1 MKVGL
6 TEYAVKNKNHPDIVW
21 FKQDSQVQHILLN
34 ADKLNLCHIK
44 SLKPSFDFTNEYV
57 WDKNSEQPIAIFEYG
72 FFENLTKKLKRTR
85 KNSEFSK
92 NADLKV
98 LDKEVEIFCF
108 TKRFKLFVR
117 SEILSKM
124 KDFIRA
130 TRELNLN
137 ENYMIFFN
145 QNTEQYLY
153 FTFEG
158 LEKSVY
164 LATIAD
170 RLFFVQNG
178 ILYLNEFFLIHK
190 NGEKVLIERQEIGKI
205 TDEIF

>member
-1 MKVGL
+1 M
-6 TEYAVKNKNHPDIVW
+6 
-21 FKQDSQVQHILLN
+21 
-34 ADKLNLCHIK
+34 
-44 SLKPSFDFTNEYV
+44 
-57 WDKNSEQPIAIFEYG
+57 
-72 FFENLTKKLKRTR
+72 TKKIKRTR

-98 LDKEVEIFCF
+98 LDKEVEIFYF